1 MFREIWKDVQTQIRL
16 GTVWTRVIVLCVIV
30 FVVINIL
37 KSYFTFT
44 NDGIPSE
51 VYRNILE
58 KVSLSG
64 ILMNNLIFPWVWI
77 THIFVHEGFF
87 HLLWN
92 MIFLYWVS
100 QIVDD
105 LIGKNHSIYIFFEG
119 AIIGGIF
126 FMVSTLILPW
136 YDSSAIAYG
145 ASAAVTA
152 LLFAAATIAPDY
164 SIRFLLIGN
173 VSLKYVA
180 LVVLLLDLLFAYQNS
195 NSGGHFAHLGGAFM
209 GWLYIVLLRQGVKMN
224 FLEGVKLS
232 ASSRQSKNVK
242 GKIRN
247 LPPRE
252 ISQDKRKIL
261 EEYELDK
268 ILEKIKKSGL
278 QSLTSAERAFL
289 DSKSK

>member
-105 LIGKNHSIYIFFEG
+105 LIGKSFYLYFF
-119 AIIGGIF
+119 
-126 FMVSTLILPW
+126 
-136 YDSSAIAYG
+136 
-145 ASAAVTA
+145 
-152 LLFAAATIAPDY
+152 
-164 SIRFLLIGN
+164 
-173 VSLKYVA
+173 
-180 LVVLLLDLLFAYQNS
+180 
-195 NSGGHFAHLGGAFM
+195 
-209 GWLYIVLLRQGVKMN
+209 
-224 FLEGVKLS
+224 
-232 ASSRQSKNVK
+232 
-242 GKIRN
+242 
-247 LPPRE
+247 
-252 ISQDKRKIL
+252 
-261 EEYELDK
+261 
-268 ILEKIKKSGL
+268 
-278 QSLTSAERAFL
+278 
-289 DSKSK
+289 

>member
-1 MFREIWKDVQTQIRL
+1 
-16 GTVWTRVIVLCVIV
+16 
-30 FVVINIL
+30 
-37 KSYFTFT
+37 
-44 NDGIPSE
+44 
-51 VYRNILE
+51 
-58 KVSLSG
+58 
-64 ILMNNLIFPWVWI
+64 
-77 THIFVHEGFF
+77 
-87 HLLWN
+87 
-92 MIFLYWVS
+92 
-100 QIVDD
+100 
-105 LIGKNHSIYIFFEG
+105 
-119 AIIGGIF
+119 
-126 FMVSTLILPW
+126 
-136 YDSSAIAYG
+136 
-145 ASAAVTA
+145 
-152 LLFAAATIAPDY
+152 
-164 SIRFLLIGN
+164 
-173 VSLKYVA
+173 
-180 LVVLLLDLLFAYQNS
+180 
-195 NSGGHFAHLGGAFM
+195 M

>member
-126 FMVSTLILPW
+126 F
-136 YDSSAIAYG
+136 
-145 ASAAVTA
+145 
-152 LLFAAATIAPDY
+152 FK
-164 SIRFLLIGN
+164 F
-173 VSLKYVA
+173 
-180 LVVLLLDLLFAYQNS
+180 VLLNH
-195 NSGGHFAHLGGAFM
+195 GTHGA
-209 GWLYIVLLRQGVKMN
+209 I
-224 FLEGVKLS
+224 
-232 ASSRQSKNVK
+232 
-242 GKIRN
+242 
-247 LPPRE
+247 
-252 ISQDKRKIL
+252 DH
-261 EEYELDK
+261 
-268 ILEKIKKSGL
+268 
-278 QSLTSAERAFL
+278 
-289 DSKSK
+289 